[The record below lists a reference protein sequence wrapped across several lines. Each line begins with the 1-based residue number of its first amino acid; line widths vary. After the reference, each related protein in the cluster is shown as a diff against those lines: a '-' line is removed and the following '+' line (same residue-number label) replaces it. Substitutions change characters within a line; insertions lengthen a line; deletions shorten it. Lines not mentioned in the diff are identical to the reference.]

1 MKKKWIAAFIAAGVL
16 LLGGVTVY
24 AVKTSS
30 QSTVKV
36 VSVSDMSGGGG
47 WSDNSLSGNITSDVS
62 QNIYLADSQKVK
74 KIYVKEGDTV
84 KVGDD
89 LLTYDMTL
97 ENLDL
102 EMKKLEKQGIELNI
116 EKANREITKLKNTK
130 PSSDNGNEDPGLDI
144 PEDPGEEPE
153 DPGEEPEDPSMEPE
167 EPAEAYQELTAEAEP
182 YMGEGTVEEPYHFL
196 CAADGAILGS
206 FLNRMAE
213 EQCFFV
219 IEIREGDV
227 SNGELLKIWGQK
239 ITEDDFQVADTDR
252 FQVNLEKETDDSDG
266 QLPEDLKAAAVL
278 EKGASAYQGDGT
290 EKKPLTYLVKKDGI
304 VKGSFFLERK
314 EDGKYF
320 RIEVREENGDL
331 IKAWEQNGADGDF
344 AADVKED
351 GEYLVDL
358 SKKQSGETPGEPAEP
373 TDPSEP
379 TKPGENP
386 EPPEPSNPEEKPTEP
401 SVSPEITPG
410 ENPEPTPEAGTPQET
425 AEQENTVDGMSTK
438 KSRASIRYL
447 TVTSVMGSGSR
458 KVISTDTVSDTTGS
472 GDAGTSYGG
481 TAAEIQQQ
489 IKDKEKE
496 IRDYQLDIKETNL
509 EIKDIQ
515 KKLNNQTIKSTLN
528 GVVKTVGDPEKES
541 NDGKPLI
548 QVVSSEGLY
557 VQGTVSESKMNK
569 LKVGATLSGYSY
581 DNGVSFTAEV
591 REISPYPSDNGQDG
605 ANASSYPFTAYIA
618 DASGLSNNSWAEL
631 TLLDEGDG
639 QGQGIYLEKPFV
651 RTENG
656 QYYVMKDDGTG
667 HLTKQ
672 IVQVGGIQ
680 YGSSYQIT
688 GGLSM
693 DDKITFPYGKDVR
706 EGAKTEEG
714 TLDDLYNY

>member
-1 MKKKWIAAFIAAGVL
+1 MKKKWIVAFIAAGVL

-62 QNIYLADSQKVK
+62 QNIYLADSQTVK
-74 KIYVKEGDTV
+74 KIHVKEGDTV

-153 DPGEEPEDPSMEPE
+153 DPFIEPE

-379 TKPGENP
+379 TKPGESP

-401 SVSPEITPG
+401 SVSPEVTPG
-410 ENPEPTPEAGTPQET
+410 ENPEPTPEAGTSQET

>member
-1 MKKKWIAAFIAAGVL
+1 MKKKWIVAFIAAGVL

-62 QNIYLADSQKVK
+62 QNIYLADSQTVK
-74 KIYVKEGDTV
+74 KIHVKEGDTV

-97 ENLDL
+97 ENLNL

-116 EKANREITKLKNTK
+116 EKAKREITKLKNTK
-130 PSSDNGNEDPGLDI
+130 PSSDNDNEDPGFDI

-153 DPGEEPEDPSMEPE
+153 NPSMEPE

-219 IEIREGDV
+219 IEVREGDV

-331 IKAWEQNGADGDF
+331 IKAWEQNGADEDF
-344 AADVKED
+344 ASDVKED

-358 SKKQSGETPGEPAEP
+358 SKKQSGETPGEPTEP

-379 TKPGENP
+379 TKPGESP
-386 EPPEPSNPEEKPTEP
+386 EPPEPSNPEEKPTKP
-401 SVSPEITPG
+401 SVLPEVTPG
-410 ENPEPTPEAGTPQET
+410 ENSEPTPEAGNPQET
-425 AEQENTVDGMSTK
+425 AGQENTVDGMSTK
-438 KSRASIRYL
+438 KNSAAIRYL

-458 KVISTDTVSDTTGS
+458 KVITTDTGSDTTGS
-472 GDAGTSYGG
+472 GDVGTSYGG

-496 IRDYQLDIKETNL
+496 IRDYQLDIKEANL

>member
-1 MKKKWIAAFIAAGVL
+1 MKKKWIVAFIAAGVL

-62 QNIYLADSQKVK
+62 QNIYLADSQTVK
-74 KIYVKEGDTV
+74 EIHVKEGDTV

-116 EKANREITKLKNTK
+116 EKAKREITKLKNTK
-130 PSSDNGNEDPGLDI
+130 PSSDNGNEDPGFDI
-144 PEDPGEEPE
+144 PE

-196 CAADGAILGS
+196 CAADGVILGS

-219 IEIREGDV
+219 IEVREGDV

-252 FQVNLEKETDDSDG
+252 FQVNLEKETDDSEG

-290 EKKPLTYLVKKDGI
+290 EKNPLTYLVKKDGI

-331 IKAWEQNGADGDF
+331 IKAWEQNGADEDF
-344 AADVKED
+344 ASDVKED

-358 SKKQSGETPGEPAEP
+358 SKKQSGETPGEP
-373 TDPSEP
+373 
-379 TKPGENP
+379 
-386 EPPEPSNPEEKPTEP
+386 TEP
-401 SVSPEITPG
+401 SVSPEVTPG
-410 ENPEPTPEAGTPQET
+410 ENPEPTPEAGNPQET

-438 KSRASIRYL
+438 KSSASIRYL

-496 IRDYQLDIKETNL
+496 IRDYQLDIKEANL

-688 GGLSM
+688 AGLSM
-693 DDKITFPYGKDVR
+693 DDKIAFPYGKDVR

>member
-1 MKKKWIAAFIAAGVL
+1 MKKKWIVAFIAAGVL

-62 QNIYLADSQKVK
+62 QNIYLADSQTVK
-74 KIYVKEGDTV
+74 KIHVKEGDTV

-116 EKANREITKLKNTK
+116 EKAKREITKLKNTK
-130 PSSDNGNEDPGLDI
+130 PSSDNGNEDPGFDI

-153 DPGEEPEDPSMEPE
+153 NPSMEPE

-196 CAADGAILGS
+196 CAVDGVILGS
-206 FLNRMAE
+206 FLNQMAE

-219 IEIREGDV
+219 IEVREGDV

-239 ITEDDFQVADTDR
+239 ITEEDFQVADTDR
-252 FQVNLEKETDDSDG
+252 FQVNLEKETDDSDS

-331 IKAWEQNGADGDF
+331 IKAWEQNGADQDF
-344 AADVKED
+344 ASDVKED

-358 SKKQSGETPGEPAEP
+358 SKKQSGETPGEPTEP
-373 TDPSEP
+373 SNPSEP
-379 TKPGENP
+379 TKPGESP
-386 EPPEPSNPEEKPTEP
+386 EPPEPSNPEEKPTKP
-401 SVSPEITPG
+401 SVSPEVTPG
-410 ENPEPTPEAGTPQET
+410 ENSEPTPEAGNPQKT
-425 AEQENTVDGMSTK
+425 AGQENTVNGMSTK
-438 KSRASIRYL
+438 KNSAAIRYL
-447 TVTSVMGSGSR
+447 TVTGVMGSESR
-458 KVISTDTVSDTTGS
+458 KVISTDTVSDKTGS
-472 GDAGTSYGG
+472 GNAGTSYGG

-496 IRDYQLDIKETNL
+496 IRNYQLDMKGTNL

-557 VQGTVSESKMNK
+557 VQGTVSESQMNK

-591 REISPYPSDNGQDG
+591 REISPYPSNNGQDG

>member
-1 MKKKWIAAFIAAGVL
+1 MKKKWIVAFIAAGVL

-62 QNIYLADSQKVK
+62 QNIYLADSQTVK
-74 KIYVKEGDTV
+74 KIHVKEGDTV

-116 EKANREITKLKNTK
+116 EKAKREITKLKNTK
-130 PSSDNGNEDPGLDI
+130 PSSDNDNEDPGFDI

-153 DPGEEPEDPSMEPE
+153 NPSMEPE

-219 IEIREGDV
+219 IEVREGDV

-331 IKAWEQNGADGDF
+331 IKAWEQNGADEDF
-344 AADVKED
+344 ASDVKED

-358 SKKQSGETPGEPAEP
+358 SKKQSGETPGEPTEP

-379 TKPGENP
+379 TKPGESP
-386 EPPEPSNPEEKPTEP
+386 EPPEPSNPEEKPTKP
-401 SVSPEITPG
+401 SVLPEVTPG
-410 ENPEPTPEAGTPQET
+410 ENSEPTPEAGNPQET
-425 AEQENTVDGMSTK
+425 AGQENTVDGMSTK
-438 KSRASIRYL
+438 KNSAAIRYL

-458 KVISTDTVSDTTGS
+458 KVITTDTGSDTTGS

-496 IRDYQLDIKETNL
+496 IRGYQLDIKEANL

-557 VQGTVSESKMNK
+557 VQGTVSESQMNK

>member
-1 MKKKWIAAFIAAGVL
+1 MKKKWIVAFIAAGVL

-36 VSVSDMSGGGG
+36 VSVGDMSGGGG

-116 EKANREITKLKNTK
+116 EKAKREITKLKNTK
-130 PSSDNGNEDPGLDI
+130 PSGDNGNENPGSDI
-144 PEDPGEEPE
+144 PEDPGEEPK
-153 DPGEEPEDPSMEPE
+153 GPSMEPE

-219 IEIREGDV
+219 IEVREGDV

-239 ITEDDFQVADTDR
+239 ITEEDFQVADTER
-252 FQVNLEKETDDSDG
+252 FQVNLEKETDDSDS

-331 IKAWEQNGADGDF
+331 IKAWEQNGADKDF
-344 AADVKED
+344 ASDVKED
-351 GEYLVDL
+351 GDYLVDL

-373 TDPSEP
+373 VDPSEP
-379 TKPGENP
+379 PKPGESP
-386 EPPEPSNPEEKPTEP
+386 EPPEPSKPEEKPTEP
-401 SVSPEITPG
+401 SVSPEVTPG
-410 ENPEPTPEAGTPQET
+410 ETPEPTQEAGNPQET
-425 AEQENTVDGMSTK
+425 AEQENTVNGMSTK
-438 KSRASIRYL
+438 KNSAAIRYL
-447 TVTSVMGSGSR
+447 TVTGVMGSESR

-472 GDAGTSYGG
+472 GNTGTSYGG

-496 IRDYQLDIKETNL
+496 IRGYQLDIKEANL

-688 GGLSM
+688 GGLCM

>member
-153 DPGEEPEDPSMEPE
+153 DPSIEPE

-266 QLPEDLKAAAVL
+266 QLPEDLKAVAVL

-373 TDPSEP
+373 ADPSEP
-379 TKPGENP
+379 TKPGESP

-401 SVSPEITPG
+401 SVSPEVTPG
-410 ENPEPTPEAGTPQET
+410 ENPEPTSEAGNPQET

-438 KSRASIRYL
+438 KSSASIRYL

-591 REISPYPSDNGQDG
+591 REISPYPSDNEQDG

>member
-153 DPGEEPEDPSMEPE
+153 DPSMEPE

-266 QLPEDLKAAAVL
+266 QLPEDLKAVAVL

-447 TVTSVMGSGSR
+447 TVTSVMGNESR
-458 KVISTDTVSDTTGS
+458 KVISTDTASDTTGS

-496 IRDYQLDIKETNL
+496 IRDYQLDIKEANL

-631 TLLDEGDG
+631 TLLDEEDG
-639 QGQGIYLEKPFV
+639 QGDGIYLEKPFV

-693 DDKITFPYGKDVR
+693 DDKIAFPYGKDVK

>member
-153 DPGEEPEDPSMEPE
+153 DPSMEPE

-266 QLPEDLKAAAVL
+266 QLPEDLKAVAVL

-358 SKKQSGETPGEPAEP
+358 SKKQSGETPGEPADP

-379 TKPGENP
+379 TKPGESP

>member
-1 MKKKWIAAFIAAGVL
+1 MKKKWIVAFIAAGVL

-62 QNIYLADSQKVK
+62 QNIYLADSQTVK
-74 KIYVKEGDTV
+74 KIHVKEGDTV

-116 EKANREITKLKNTK
+116 EKAKREITKLKNTK
-130 PSSDNGNEDPGLDI
+130 PSSDNDNEDPGFDI

-153 DPGEEPEDPSMEPE
+153 NPSMEPE
-167 EPAEAYQELTAEAEP
+167 EPTEAYQELTAEAEP

-219 IEIREGDV
+219 IEVREGDV

-331 IKAWEQNGADGDF
+331 IKAWEQNGADEDF
-344 AADVKED
+344 ASDVKED

-358 SKKQSGETPGEPAEP
+358 SKKQSGETPGEPTEP

-379 TKPGENP
+379 TKPGESP
-386 EPPEPSNPEEKPTEP
+386 EPPEPSNPEEKPTKP
-401 SVSPEITPG
+401 SVLPEVTRG
-410 ENPEPTPEAGTPQET
+410 ENSEPTPEAGNPQET
-425 AEQENTVDGMSTK
+425 AGQENTVDGMSTK
-438 KSRASIRYL
+438 KNSAAIRYL

-458 KVISTDTVSDTTGS
+458 KVITTDTGSDTTGS

-496 IRDYQLDIKETNL
+496 IRDYQLDIKEANL

-557 VQGTVSESKMNK
+557 VQGTVSESQMNK

>member
-153 DPGEEPEDPSMEPE
+153 DPSMEPE

-196 CAADGAILGS
+196 CSADGSILGS
-206 FLNRMAE
+206 FLNRMSE

-266 QLPEDLKAAAVL
+266 QLPEDLKAVAVL

>member
-1 MKKKWIAAFIAAGVL
+1 MKKKWIVAFIAAGVL

-153 DPGEEPEDPSMEPE
+153 DPSMEPE

-266 QLPEDLKAAAVL
+266 QLPEDLKAAAIL

-379 TKPGENP
+379 TKPGESP

-401 SVSPEITPG
+401 SVSPEVTPG
-410 ENPEPTPEAGTPQET
+410 ENPEPTPEDGTPQET

-496 IRDYQLDIKETNL
+496 IRDYQLDMKEANL

-528 GVVKTVGDPEKES
+528 GVVKTVGDPEKEI

>member
-153 DPGEEPEDPSMEPE
+153 DPSMEPE

-266 QLPEDLKAAAVL
+266 QLPEDPKAVAVL

>member
-153 DPGEEPEDPSMEPE
+153 DPSMEPE

-266 QLPEDLKAAAVL
+266 QLPEDLKAVAVL

-447 TVTSVMGSGSR
+447 KVTSVMGSGSR

>member
-1 MKKKWIAAFIAAGVL
+1 MKKKWIVAFIAAGVL

-62 QNIYLADSQKVK
+62 QNIYLADSQTVK
-74 KIYVKEGDTV
+74 KIHVKEGDTV

-116 EKANREITKLKNTK
+116 EKAKREITKLKNTK
-130 PSSDNGNEDPGLDI
+130 PSSDNDNEDPGFDI

-153 DPGEEPEDPSMEPE
+153 NPSMEPE

-219 IEIREGDV
+219 IEVREGDV

-266 QLPEDLKAAAVL
+266 QLPEDLKAVAVL

-331 IKAWEQNGADGDF
+331 IKAWEQNGADEDF
-344 AADVKED
+344 ASDVKED

-358 SKKQSGETPGEPAEP
+358 SKKQSGETPGEPTEP

-379 TKPGENP
+379 TKPGESP
-386 EPPEPSNPEEKPTEP
+386 EPPEPSNPEEKPTKP
-401 SVSPEITPG
+401 SVLPEVTPG
-410 ENPEPTPEAGTPQET
+410 ENSEPTPEAGNPQET
-425 AEQENTVDGMSTK
+425 AGQENTVDGMSTK
-438 KSRASIRYL
+438 KNSAAIRYL
-447 TVTSVMGSGSR
+447 TVTSVMGSESR
-458 KVISTDTVSDTTGS
+458 KVITTDTGSDTTGS

-496 IRDYQLDIKETNL
+496 IRDYQLDIKEANL

>member
-1 MKKKWIAAFIAAGVL
+1 MKKKWIVAFIAAGVL

-153 DPGEEPEDPSMEPE
+153 DPSMEPE

-219 IEIREGDV
+219 IEVREGDV

-320 RIEVREENGDL
+320 RIEIREENGDL
-331 IKAWEQNGADGDF
+331 IKAWEQNGADEDF
-344 AADVKED
+344 ASDVKED

-358 SKKQSGETPGEPAEP
+358 SKKQSGETPGEPTEP

-379 TKPGENP
+379 TKPGESP
-386 EPPEPSNPEEKPTEP
+386 EPPEPSNPEEKPTKP
-401 SVSPEITPG
+401 SVLPEVTPG
-410 ENPEPTPEAGTPQET
+410 ENSEPTPEAGNPQET
-425 AEQENTVDGMSTK
+425 AGQENTVDGMSTK
-438 KSRASIRYL
+438 KNSAAIRYL

-458 KVISTDTVSDTTGS
+458 KVITTDTGSDTTGS

-496 IRDYQLDIKETNL
+496 IRDYQLDIKEANL

>member
-153 DPGEEPEDPSMEPE
+153 DPSMEPE

-266 QLPEDLKAAAVL
+266 QLPEDLKAVAVL

-651 RTENG
+651 RTEYG

>member
-1 MKKKWIAAFIAAGVL
+1 MKKKWIVAFIAAGVL

-62 QNIYLADSQKVK
+62 QNIYLADSQTVK
-74 KIYVKEGDTV
+74 KIHVKEGDTV

-116 EKANREITKLKNTK
+116 EKAKREITKLKNTK
-130 PSSDNGNEDPGLDI
+130 PSSDNDNEDPGFDI

-153 DPGEEPEDPSMEPE
+153 NPSMEPE

-219 IEIREGDV
+219 IEVREGDV

-331 IKAWEQNGADGDF
+331 IKAWEQNGADEDF
-344 AADVKED
+344 ASDVKED

-358 SKKQSGETPGEPAEP
+358 SKKQSGETPGEPTEP

-379 TKPGENP
+379 TKPGESP

-401 SVSPEITPG
+401 SVSPEVTPG
-410 ENPEPTPEAGTPQET
+410 ENPEPTPEAGNPQET
-425 AEQENTVDGMSTK
+425 AGQENTVDGMSTK
-438 KSRASIRYL
+438 KNSAAIRYL

-458 KVISTDTVSDTTGS
+458 KVITTDTGSDTTGS

-496 IRDYQLDIKETNL
+496 IRDYQLDIKEANL

>member
-1 MKKKWIAAFIAAGVL
+1 MKKKWIVAFIAAGVL

-62 QNIYLADSQKVK
+62 QNIYLADSQTVK
-74 KIYVKEGDTV
+74 KIHVKEGDTV

-153 DPGEEPEDPSMEPE
+153 DPSIEPE

-239 ITEDDFQVADTDR
+239 ITEDDFQVADIDR

-379 TKPGENP
+379 TKPGESP

-401 SVSPEITPG
+401 SVSPEVTPG
-410 ENPEPTPEAGTPQET
+410 ENPEPTPEAGTSQET

>member
-153 DPGEEPEDPSMEPE
+153 DPSMEPE
-167 EPAEAYQELTAEAEP
+167 EPAEAFQELTAEAEP

-266 QLPEDLKAAAVL
+266 QLPEDLKAVAVL

>member
-1 MKKKWIAAFIAAGVL
+1 MKKKWIVAFIAAGVL

-36 VSVSDMSGGGG
+36 VSISDMSGGGG

-62 QNIYLADSQKVK
+62 QNIYLADSQTVK
-74 KIYVKEGDTV
+74 KIHVKEGDTV

-116 EKANREITKLKNTK
+116 EKAKREITKLKNTK

-153 DPGEEPEDPSMEPE
+153 GPSMEPE

-219 IEIREGDV
+219 IEVREGDV

-239 ITEDDFQVADTDR
+239 ITEDDFHVADTDR

-331 IKAWEQNGADGDF
+331 IKAWEQNGADEDF
-344 AADVKED
+344 ASDVKED

-358 SKKQSGETPGEPAEP
+358 SKKQSGETPGEPTEP

-379 TKPGENP
+379 TKPGESP
-386 EPPEPSNPEEKPTEP
+386 EPPEPSNPEEKPTKP
-401 SVSPEITPG
+401 SVLPEVTPG
-410 ENPEPTPEAGTPQET
+410 ENSEPTPEAGNPQET
-425 AEQENTVDGMSTK
+425 AGQENTVDGMSTK
-438 KSRASIRYL
+438 KNSAAIRYL

-458 KVISTDTVSDTTGS
+458 KVITTDTGSDTTGS

-496 IRDYQLDIKETNL
+496 IRDYQLDIKEANL

>member
-153 DPGEEPEDPSMEPE
+153 DPSMEPE

-219 IEIREGDV
+219 IEVREGDV

-252 FQVNLEKETDDSDG
+252 FQVNLEKEIDDSDG
-266 QLPEDLKAAAVL
+266 QLPEELKAAAVL

-379 TKPGENP
+379 TKPGESP

-401 SVSPEITPG
+401 SVSPEVTPG
-410 ENPEPTPEAGTPQET
+410 ENPEPTPEAGNPQET

-438 KSRASIRYL
+438 KSSASIRYL

-515 KKLNNQTIKSTLN
+515 KKLDNQTIKSTLN

-639 QGQGIYLEKPFV
+639 PGEGIYLEKPFV

>member
-1 MKKKWIAAFIAAGVL
+1 MKKKWIVAFIAAGVL

-153 DPGEEPEDPSMEPE
+153 DPSMEPE

-266 QLPEDLKAAAVL
+266 QLPEDLKAVAVL

-373 TDPSEP
+373 ADPSEP
-379 TKPGENP
+379 TKPGESP

-401 SVSPEITPG
+401 SVSPEVTPG
-410 ENPEPTPEAGTPQET
+410 ENPEPTSEAGNPQET

-438 KSRASIRYL
+438 KSSASIRYL

>member
-153 DPGEEPEDPSMEPE
+153 DPSMEPE

-239 ITEDDFQVADTDR
+239 ITEDDFQVANTDR

-266 QLPEDLKAAAVL
+266 QLPEDLKAVAVL

>member
-1 MKKKWIAAFIAAGVL
+1 MDGPTTVCQEIL
-16 LLGGVTVY
+16 LQMY
-24 AVKTSS
+24 RH
-30 QSTVKV
+30 
-36 VSVSDMSGGGG
+36 
-47 WSDNSLSGNITSDVS
+47 
-62 QNIYLADSQKVK
+62 NIYLADSQKVK

-144 PEDPGEEPE
+144 PE

-266 QLPEDLKAAAVL
+266 QLPEDLKAVAVL

-618 DASGLSNNSWAEL
+618 DASGLSNKQL
-631 TLLDEGDG
+631 G
-639 QGQGIYLEKPFV
+639 QNLRAG
-651 RTENG
+651 
-656 QYYVMKDDGTG
+656 
-667 HLTKQ
+667 
-672 IVQVGGIQ
+672 
-680 YGSSYQIT
+680 
-688 GGLSM
+688 
-693 DDKITFPYGKDVR
+693 
-706 EGAKTEEG
+706 
-714 TLDDLYNY
+714 

>member
-1 MKKKWIAAFIAAGVL
+1 MKKKWIVAFIAAGVL

-62 QNIYLADSQKVK
+62 QNIYLADSQTVK
-74 KIYVKEGDTV
+74 KIHVKEGDTV

-102 EMKKLEKQGIELNI
+102 EMKKLEKLGIELNI

-153 DPGEEPEDPSMEPE
+153 DPSIEPE

-379 TKPGENP
+379 TKPGESP

-401 SVSPEITPG
+401 SVSPEVTPG
-410 ENPEPTPEAGTPQET
+410 ENPEPTPEAGTSQET

>member
-62 QNIYLADSQKVK
+62 QNIYLADSQTVK

-144 PEDPGEEPE
+144 PE

-379 TKPGENP
+379 TKPGESP

-401 SVSPEITPG
+401 SVSPEVTPG

-472 GDAGTSYGG
+472 GDAGTSYEG

>member
-153 DPGEEPEDPSMEPE
+153 DPSMEPE

-266 QLPEDLKAAAVL
+266 QLPEDLKAVAVL

-410 ENPEPTPEAGTPQET
+410 ENPEPTPEVGTPQET

>member
-1 MKKKWIAAFIAAGVL
+1 MKKKWIVAFIAAGVL

-62 QNIYLADSQKVK
+62 QNIYLADSQTVK
-74 KIYVKEGDTV
+74 KIHVKEGDTV
-84 KVGDD
+84 KIGDD

-116 EKANREITKLKNTK
+116 EKAKREITKLKNTK
-130 PSSDNGNEDPGLDI
+130 PSSDNDNEDPGFDI

-153 DPGEEPEDPSMEPE
+153 NPSMEPE

-219 IEIREGDV
+219 IEVREGDV

-266 QLPEDLKAAAVL
+266 QLPEDLKAVAVL

-331 IKAWEQNGADGDF
+331 IKAWEQNGADEDF
-344 AADVKED
+344 ASDVKED

-358 SKKQSGETPGEPAEP
+358 SKKQSGETPGEPTEP

-379 TKPGENP
+379 TKPGESP
-386 EPPEPSNPEEKPTEP
+386 EPPEPSNPEEKPTKP
-401 SVSPEITPG
+401 SVLPEVTPG
-410 ENPEPTPEAGTPQET
+410 ENSEPTPEAGNPQET
-425 AEQENTVDGMSTK
+425 AGQENTVDGMSTK
-438 KSRASIRYL
+438 KNSAAIRYL

-458 KVISTDTVSDTTGS
+458 KVITTDTGSDTTGS

-496 IRDYQLDIKETNL
+496 IRDYQLDIKEANL

>member
-144 PEDPGEEPE
+144 PE

-379 TKPGENP
+379 TKPGESP

-401 SVSPEITPG
+401 SVSPEVTPG
-410 ENPEPTPEAGTPQET
+410 ENPEPTPEAGNPQET

-438 KSRASIRYL
+438 KSSASIHYL

-458 KVISTDTVSDTTGS
+458 KVISTDTGSDTTGS
-472 GDAGTSYGG
+472 SDAGTSYGG

>member
-153 DPGEEPEDPSMEPE
+153 DPSMEPE

-266 QLPEDLKAAAVL
+266 QLPEDLKAVAVL

-693 DDKITFPYGKDVR
+693 DDKIAFPYGKDVR

>member
-1 MKKKWIAAFIAAGVL
+1 MKKKWIVAFIAAGVL

-62 QNIYLADSQKVK
+62 QNIYLADSQTVK
-74 KIYVKEGDTV
+74 KIHVKEGDTV

-130 PSSDNGNEDPGLDI
+130 PSSDNGNEDPGFDI

-153 DPGEEPEDPSMEPE
+153 NPSMEPE

-196 CAADGAILGS
+196 CAADGVILGS
-206 FLNRMAE
+206 FLNQMAE

-219 IEIREGDV
+219 IEVREGDV

-239 ITEDDFQVADTDR
+239 ITEEDFQVADTDR
-252 FQVNLEKETDDSDG
+252 FQVNLEKETDDSDS

-331 IKAWEQNGADGDF
+331 IKAWEQNGADQDF
-344 AADVKED
+344 ASDVKED

-358 SKKQSGETPGEPAEP
+358 SKKQSGETPGEPTEP
-373 TDPSEP
+373 SNPSEP
-379 TKPGENP
+379 TKPGESP
-386 EPPEPSNPEEKPTEP
+386 EPPEPSNPEEKPTKP
-401 SVSPEITPG
+401 SVSPEVTPG
-410 ENPEPTPEAGTPQET
+410 ENSEPTQEAGNPQET

-438 KSRASIRYL
+438 KSSASIRYL

-458 KVISTDTVSDTTGS
+458 KVISTDTGSDTTGS

-496 IRDYQLDIKETNL
+496 IRDYQLDIKEANL

-557 VQGTVSESKMNK
+557 VQGTVSESQMNK

-591 REISPYPSDNGQDG
+591 REISPYPSNNGQDG

>member
-144 PEDPGEEPE
+144 PEDPGEEPK
-153 DPGEEPEDPSMEPE
+153 DPSMEPE

-266 QLPEDLKAAAVL
+266 QLPEDLKAVAVL

>member
-153 DPGEEPEDPSMEPE
+153 DPSMEPE

-219 IEIREGDV
+219 IEVREGDV

-266 QLPEDLKAAAVL
+266 QLPEDLKAVAVL

-401 SVSPEITPG
+401 SVSPEVTPG
-410 ENPEPTPEAGTPQET
+410 ENPEPTPEAGNPQET

>member
-153 DPGEEPEDPSMEPE
+153 DPSMEPE

-219 IEIREGDV
+219 IEVREGDV

-239 ITEDDFQVADTDR
+239 ITEEDFQVADTER
-252 FQVNLEKETDDSDG
+252 FQVNLEKETDDSDS

-331 IKAWEQNGADGDF
+331 IKAWEQNGADKDF
-344 AADVKED
+344 ASDVKED

-358 SKKQSGETPGEPAEP
+358 SQKKSGETPGEPAEP

-379 TKPGENP
+379 TKPGESP

-401 SVSPEITPG
+401 SVSPEVTPG
-410 ENPEPTPEAGTPQET
+410 ENPEPTPEAGNPQET

-438 KSRASIRYL
+438 KNSAAIRYL

-458 KVISTDTVSDTTGS
+458 KVISTDTGSDTTGS

-496 IRDYQLDIKETNL
+496 IRDYQLDIKEANL

-557 VQGTVSESKMNK
+557 VQGTVSESQMNK

>member
-153 DPGEEPEDPSMEPE
+153 DPSMEPE

-266 QLPEDLKAAAVL
+266 QLPEDLKAVAVL

-458 KVISTDTVSDTTGS
+458 KVISTDTVSNTTGS

>member
-1 MKKKWIAAFIAAGVL
+1 MKKKWIVAFIAAGVL

-62 QNIYLADSQKVK
+62 QNIYLADSQTVK
-74 KIYVKEGDTV
+74 KIHVKEGDTV

-116 EKANREITKLKNTK
+116 EKAKREITKLKNTK
-130 PSSDNGNEDPGLDI
+130 PSSDNDNEDPGFDI

-153 DPGEEPEDPSMEPE
+153 NPSMEPE
-167 EPAEAYQELTAEAEP
+167 EPTEAYQELTAEAEP

-219 IEIREGDV
+219 IEVREGDV

-331 IKAWEQNGADGDF
+331 IKAWEQNGADEDF
-344 AADVKED
+344 ASDVKED

-358 SKKQSGETPGEPAEP
+358 SKKQSGETPGEPTEP

-379 TKPGENP
+379 TKPGESP
-386 EPPEPSNPEEKPTEP
+386 EPPEPSNPEEKPTKP
-401 SVSPEITPG
+401 SVLPEVTPG
-410 ENPEPTPEAGTPQET
+410 ENSEPTPEAGNPQET
-425 AEQENTVDGMSTK
+425 AGQENTVDGMSTK
-438 KSRASIRYL
+438 KNSAAIRYL

-458 KVISTDTVSDTTGS
+458 KVITTDTGSDTTGS

-496 IRDYQLDIKETNL
+496 IRDYQLDMKEANL

-557 VQGTVSESKMNK
+557 VQGTVSESQMNK

-605 ANASSYPFTAYIA
+605 VNASSYPFTAYIA

>member
-1 MKKKWIAAFIAAGVL
+1 MKKKWIVAFIAAGVL

-62 QNIYLADSQKVK
+62 QNIYLADSQTVK
-74 KIYVKEGDTV
+74 KIHVKEGDTV

-116 EKANREITKLKNTK
+116 EKAKREITKLKNTK
-130 PSSDNGNEDPGLDI
+130 PSSDNDNEDPGFDI

-153 DPGEEPEDPSMEPE
+153 NPSMEPE

-219 IEIREGDV
+219 IEVREGDV

-331 IKAWEQNGADGDF
+331 IKAWEQNGADEDF
-344 AADVKED
+344 ASDVKED

-358 SKKQSGETPGEPAEP
+358 SKKQSGETPGEPTEP

-379 TKPGENP
+379 TKPGESP
-386 EPPEPSNPEEKPTEP
+386 EPPEPSNPEEKPTKP
-401 SVSPEITPG
+401 SVSPEVTPG
-410 ENPEPTPEAGTPQET
+410 ENSEPTPEAGNPQET
-425 AEQENTVDGMSTK
+425 AGQENTVDGMSTK
-438 KSRASIRYL
+438 KNSAAIRYL

-458 KVISTDTVSDTTGS
+458 KVITTDTGSDTTGF

-496 IRDYQLDIKETNL
+496 IRDYQLDMKEANL

-557 VQGTVSESKMNK
+557 VKGTVSESKMNK

>member
-1 MKKKWIAAFIAAGVL
+1 MKKKWIVAFIAAGVL

-62 QNIYLADSQKVK
+62 QNIYLADSQTVK
-74 KIYVKEGDTV
+74 KIHVKEGDTV

-116 EKANREITKLKNTK
+116 EKANREITKLKNAK

-153 DPGEEPEDPSMEPE
+153 DPSIEPE

-379 TKPGENP
+379 TKPGESP

-401 SVSPEITPG
+401 SVSPEVTPG
-410 ENPEPTPEAGTPQET
+410 ENPEPTPEDGTLQET